1 MAEVHEAPL
10 HEKDPAPQ
18 ESPERTDE
26 QQVANDSSQANSLHP
41 RLAWM
46 MCYEETRSAQAVC
59 RKFGISRKTFYKW
72 LKRYRETNGNT
83 MSLVDRSRRPHT
95 FPRATPE
102 SKITLLKQA
111 KAQTGYGQRRLR
123 VYLEQKYNISLS
135 ERTIWKILKRES
147 QKQRVEQQ
155 ES

>member
-1 MAEVHEAPL
+1 MAEVHEPS
-10 HEKDPAPQ
+10 HDEKDVNSP
-18 ESPERTDE
+18 ESPEKKDE
-26 QQVANDSSQANSLHP
+26 QLAADDGVQAGSLHP

-72 LKRYRETNGNT
+72 LKRYRETNGSSA
-83 MSLVDRSRRPHT
+83 SLEDRSRRPHT

-102 SKITLLKQA
+102 SKIVLLKQA

-147 QKQRVEQQ
+147 QAEPADQK
-155 ES
+155 S

>member
-1 MAEVHEAPL
+1 
-10 HEKDPAPQ
+10 
-18 ESPERTDE
+18 
-26 QQVANDSSQANSLHP
+26 
-41 RLAWM
+41 M

-72 LKRYRETNGNT
+72 LKRYRETNGNSS
-83 MSLVDRSRRPHT
+83 SLEDRSRRPHT

-102 SKITLLKQA
+102 SKIVLLKQA

-147 QKQRVEQQ
+147 QAEPADQK
-155 ES
+155 S

>member
-1 MAEVHEAPL
+1 MAEVHETS
-10 HEKDPAPQ
+10 HDEKDVTPP
-18 ESPERTDE
+18 ESAEKRDE
-26 QQVANDSSQANSLHP
+26 QLAADDGSQAGSLHP

-46 MCYEETRSAQAVC
+46 MCYEETGSAQAVC

-72 LKRYRETNGNT
+72 LKRYKETNRDT
-83 MSLVDRSRRPHT
+83 ASLEDRSRRPHT

-102 SKITLLKQA
+102 SKIMILKQA
-111 KAQTGYGQRRLR
+111 KAQTGFGQRRLR

-147 QKQRVEQQ
+147 QTEPAEQK
-155 ES
+155 S